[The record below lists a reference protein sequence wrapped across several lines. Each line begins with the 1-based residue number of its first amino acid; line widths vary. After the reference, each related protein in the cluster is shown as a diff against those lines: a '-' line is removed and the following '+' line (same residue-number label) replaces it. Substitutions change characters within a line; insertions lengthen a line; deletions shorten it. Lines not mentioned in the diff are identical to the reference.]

1 MPEPAEQQCHRLE
14 PSSKMLVP
22 RANPKREHKHA
33 LVLFFHSQNLSVQ
46 RGDPVAKGSGFA
58 PLFLFFTPKA
68 WGTRE
73 FAAPEHGLG
82 KLVLGNDLGKMVWGM
97 IFRAVLGMEGG
108 GKRWSQALF
117 KEYGAEDDGGK
128 QICCIRKQSFA
139 EKEPLGLILP

>member
-1 MPEPAEQQCHRLE
+1 MSQCQSTELAATKARGIDAAGGDGSGMRGCFPGKAMPEPAEQQCHRLE

-68 WGTRE
+68 WGTWE
-73 FAAPEHGLG
+73 F
-82 KLVLGNDLGKMVWGM
+82 
-97 IFRAVLGMEGG
+97 R
-108 GKRWSQALF
+108 
-117 KEYGAEDDGGK
+117 
-128 QICCIRKQSFA
+128 SF
-139 EKEPLGLILP
+139 